1 MKYGFVKVASASPAS
16 SVADSNA
23 NAQRIIEQVT
33 EATSN
38 EVELILFPELCLTS
52 RSCGDLF
59 TQPHFIQSC
68 NNAITR
74 IARETASSNA
84 IIVFGAPV
92 EHRNALYNCAVVMH
106 KGEIIGIVPKRYLN
120 TQTGESRWFASADS
134 LPSDSHATI
143 NGNKAPFI
151 KKGIFSTGTYSFG
164 IEIGTESAT
173 PLSPGAELAT
183 AGAQII
189 LNPTAEPAV
198 AGGHKSTQHRIT
210 EQSARYKCGYVY
222 SNAGWGE
229 STSSAA
235 YPGYC
240 IIAENGE
247 TIADSLH
254 LTPTNHHALAEIDVE
269 KVTKERK
276 GNCAFTQ
283 LDSIAET
290 VIPQTPS
297 PCNTLTRS
305 FARQPFIPKEYTVA
319 EYCNEAFNI
328 QATALAKR
336 LTHTGAKTCVIGISG
351 GLDSTLALLVTAR
364 ACDLIGKPRECV
376 IAVTMPGFGTSDR
389 TYNNALTL
397 MQALGT
403 TIREISIKDACIQ
416 HFKDICHDI
425 NNHNVTYENA
435 QARERTQILMDIA
448 NQQNGIVIGT
458 GDLSELA
465 LGWATYNGD
474 QMSMY
479 GVNASVPKTLMQNMV
494 RHIASLENDEN
505 VKNTLLDIVNTPIS
519 PELTPA
525 DDNGNIKQK
534 TEDLV
539 GPYELHDFFIYHF
552 LRYGFAPE
560 KIHLMAQIAFDG
572 TYDSATIKKWL
583 TTFIR
588 RFFSQQFKRAASP
601 DGPQVTCCSLNPQ
614 NGWIMTSDTC
624 NNAWLQN
631 CEDIQ

>member
-198 AGGHKSTQHRIT
+198 AGEHKSIQHRIAG
-210 EQSARYKCGYVY
+210 QSERYRSGYVY
-222 SNAGWGE
+222 
-229 STSSAA
+229 
-235 YPGYC
+235 C
-240 IIAENGE
+240 
-247 TIADSLH
+247 
-254 LTPTNHHALAEIDVE
+254 
-269 KVTKERK
+269 
-276 GNCAFTQ
+276 
-283 LDSIAET
+283 
-290 VIPQTPS
+290 
-297 PCNTLTRS
+297 
-305 FARQPFIPKEYTVA
+305 
-319 EYCNEAFNI
+319 
-328 QATALAKR
+328 
-336 LTHTGAKTCVIGISG
+336 
-351 GLDSTLALLVTAR
+351 
-364 ACDLIGKPRECV
+364 
-376 IAVTMPGFGTSDR
+376 
-389 TYNNALTL
+389 
-397 MQALGT
+397 
-403 TIREISIKDACIQ
+403 
-416 HFKDICHDI
+416 
-425 NNHNVTYENA
+425 
-435 QARERTQILMDIA
+435 
-448 NQQNGIVIGT
+448 
-458 GDLSELA
+458 
-465 LGWATYNGD
+465 
-474 QMSMY
+474 
-479 GVNASVPKTLMQNMV
+479 
-494 RHIASLENDEN
+494 
-505 VKNTLLDIVNTPIS
+505 
-519 PELTPA
+519 
-525 DDNGNIKQK
+525 
-534 TEDLV
+534 
-539 GPYELHDFFIYHF
+539 
-552 LRYGFAPE
+552 
-560 KIHLMAQIAFDG
+560 
-572 TYDSATIKKWL
+572 
-583 TTFIR
+583 
-588 RFFSQQFKRAASP
+588 
-601 DGPQVTCCSLNPQ
+601 
-614 NGWIMTSDTC
+614 
-624 NNAWLQN
+624 
-631 CEDIQ
+631 